1 MGRSKKGAHFIPVS
15 VETLY
20 GDQYIIVYMTWK
32 MCWVLK
38 TLFQGK
44 DIPEKQWRVKT
55 KTAESRYN
63 QRKSKVCVDRL
74 ISRSVGGSRSVL
86 TRPRPGGIPARKTEM
101 AH

>member
-74 ISRSVGGSRSVL
+74 ISRSVGGRQCSHQAAALRDSR
-86 TRPRPGGIPARKTEM
+86 KKN
-101 AH
+101 